1 MSCSSFSGKLTSDE
15 AGPSLSSGAKPWKD
29 ITVTFTGVDEKPKLS
44 ALVKELG
51 GKVENAL
58 TVNVTHVIA
67 QGFGSAKYMYAIE
80 HGLPVLAPTWVE
92 DSHKRWVSGQDIDVP
107 AVSCSGGSGA
117 DIQSI
122 ESHRLLPF
130 TGLKISISGIDQ
142 LDHRKTIIR
151 YIQQYGGT
159 YSKDLDRS
167 CTHLISAWP
176 TSDPK
181 AKTSEKIKWALK
193 EIGDRAMGRR
203 KGRKVEG
210 DDIWIIYEHWIWDCV
225 GFRGRWKEDG
235 YDARKPRGRP
245 KIKMESVLDGSC
257 FEPPPEQEPV
267 KKEDEEPA
275 TLRKKRK
282 QEDMGNLVS
291 ELLWTT
297 GVLPPEEVRVD
308 SPGADADPET
318 KPDPQRLATRTFE
331 RKPSLLHVTKSTS
344 FAASAADVNAS
355 KMLVAEPELPG
366 SKPPQ
371 FFAAMR
377 FTHVI
382 SEGCQGLENALRQ
395 HGGTVVSEAE
405 WRAGALVDYVIVRL

>member
-1 MSCSSFSGKLTSDE
+1 M
-15 AGPSLSSGAKPWKD
+15 
-29 ITVTFTGVDEKPKLS
+29 
-44 ALVKELG
+44 
-51 GKVENAL
+51 
-58 TVNVTHVIA
+58 
-67 QGFGSAKYMYAIE
+67 
-80 HGLPVLAPTWVE
+80 
-92 DSHKRWVSGQDIDVP
+92 
-107 AVSCSGGSGA
+107 
-117 DIQSI
+117 QSI

-167 CTHLISAWP
+167 CTHLVSAFP

-181 AKTSEKIKWALK
+181 AKASEKIKWAMK

-203 KGRKVEG
+203 KGRKVDG
-210 DDIWIIYEHWIWDCV
+210 DDIWIVYEHWIWDCI
-225 GFRGRWKEDG
+225 GFRGRWKEDA

-245 KIKMESVLDGSC
+245 KIKLESVLDGSC
-257 FEPPPEQEPV
+257 FEPPPEKEQQQPEEDEPV
-267 KKEDEEPA
+267 V
-275 TLRKKRK
+275 LRKKRK

-291 ELLWTT
+291 ELLSTT
-297 GVLPPEEVRVD
+297 GVPVPAEDMQVD
-308 SPGADADPET
+308 SPGAEPEV
-318 KPDPQRLATRTFE
+318 KPDSTTLAPRTFE

-344 FAASAADVNAS
+344 FAVPAADAGSS
-355 KMLVAEPELPG
+355 KMSVEPERSSRP
-366 SKPPQ
+366 PPQ
-371 FFAAMR
+371 FFSAMR

-382 SEGCQGLENALRQ
+382 SEGCQGLENALKQ